1 MRKTIGSLVICLMLV
16 TTAVCFST
24 AIHTNITIYVDDDGT
39 ADYTNIQ
46 DAIDAAS
53 DGDTIFVYSGIYYGL
68 LTVNKTV
75 ILEGEEKTSTI
86 IDGQEL
92 GEDTITVTAPEFH
105 ISGFT
110 IRNGPHGFGYN
121 SGLKLENADNSV
133 IEHNIFTDNCWAAEI
148 RTSSHCIFS
157 DNTVIDNT
165 QGGLHIALSPSTQVT
180 DCTFTGNSKQGIV
193 VSKENDHLISSN
205 TFIDCGINIGSQ
217 PPPGN
222 TIHCTITDNTVN
234 GKPLVY
240 LENEQG
246 VIVEAAGQVI
256 LNQCKG
262 IVIRNCDLSNT
273 SKGVSV
279 YKSSYIFI
287 LGNIVTY
294 NFHGIGI
301 GNSFFVTIRNNK
313 VNRNWYNGVAI
324 GSSMLCRL
332 SFNEITENDIG
343 LYLHE
348 STLTMYYL
356 NKIHTNSDCNYYI
369 DPLFLPW
376 TFQIR

>member
-1 MRKTIGSLVICLMLV
+1 M
-16 TTAVCFST
+16 
-24 AIHTNITIYVDDDGT
+24 
-39 ADYTNIQ
+39 
-46 DAIDAAS
+46 
-53 DGDTIFVYSGIYYGL
+53 
-68 LTVNKTV
+68 
-75 ILEGEEKTSTI
+75 
-86 IDGQEL
+86 
-92 GEDTITVTAPEFH
+92 
-105 ISGFT
+105 
-110 IRNGPHGFGYN
+110 
-121 SGLKLENADNSV
+121 
-133 IEHNIFTDNCWAAEI
+133 
-148 RTSSHCIFS
+148 
-157 DNTVIDNT
+157 
-165 QGGLHIALSPSTQVT
+165 
-180 DCTFTGNSKQGIV
+180 
-193 VSKENDHLISSN
+193 ISSN